1 MALGLAAPMRLL
13 PAAAKN
19 FVAPK
24 STSLGAPMR
33 LLPAAAKNF
42 RSPEEHL

>member
-1 MALGLAAPMRLL
+1 MALVLAVPMRLL

-24 STSLGAPMR
+24 NTCKDFKASGAHAV
-33 LLPAAAKNF
+33 AAYGGKKL
-42 RSPEEHL
+42 S